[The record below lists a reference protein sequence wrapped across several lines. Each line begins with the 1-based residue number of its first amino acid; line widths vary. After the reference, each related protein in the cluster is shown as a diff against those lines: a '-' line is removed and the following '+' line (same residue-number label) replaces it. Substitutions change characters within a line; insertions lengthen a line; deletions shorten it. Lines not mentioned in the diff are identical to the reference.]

1 MEDYRNRPI
10 KEGDVLLLTYNR
22 YGIFEV
28 ATLIDGK
35 IRTLNTIQRAPSNFT
50 VYLLENPTT
59 EEIVEKD
66 KILQE
71 WHTYSE
77 KKKQEKKQKKNY
89 GTKIGGMYTQM
100 NKEVYLYLGNLHIT
114 DYDENGTI
122 IKEERGNYY
131 YRLSW
136 LDKPEERKI
145 HEKITAEELFKN
157 SSYRHDTLKGFKR
170 VSGLYGMHPILNNYG
185 NIVGTYDCSYY
196 NYVLEQECYL
206 RRVVEENTGK

>member
-1 MEDYRNRPI
+1 MKDYRNRLI

-28 ATLIDGK
+28 ATLIDGR

-59 EEIVEKD
+59 EEIAEKD

-89 GTKIGGMYTQM
+89 GTKIGCMYTM
-100 NKEVYLYLGNLHIT
+100 TNRDVYLYLGNLHIT
-114 DYDENGTI
+114 DYDENGNVVN
-122 IKEERGNYY
+122 EERGNYY
-131 YRLSW
+131 YRLAY
-136 LDKPEERKI
+136 LDNPKDREI
-145 HEKITAEELFKN
+145 HEKITTEEIFK
-157 SSYRHDTLKGFKR
+157 SESYRHDTLKCFKT

-185 NIVGTYDCSYY
+185 NIVGTYDGSYY
-196 NYVLEQECYL
+196 NYSNQKVYL
-206 RRVVEENTGK
+206 RRVVEENTEK